1 MSIQIDDGHTVD
13 QLYHSWIPSHAIN
26 FRVVGVY
33 RNMRNNEN
41 NTRLNFSEWKLLQ
54 PNHIQIEDQDAFDRT
69 MNYSQ
74 YMTHGDPWKN
84 GYHSFKNH
92 LRALNSLRR

>member
-1 MSIQIDDGHTVD
+1 MMFESSMQIDDNYSYKLSCSV
-13 QLYHSWIPSHAIN
+13 
-26 FRVVGVY
+26 FRTVGVY

-41 NTRLNFSEWKLLQ
+41 NTRLNFSEWKVLQ
-54 PNHIQIEDQDAFDRT
+54 PSHIQIEDQDAFDRT

-84 GYHSFKNH
+84 NLSIRFCILVLLTIKY
-92 LRALNSLRR
+92 